1 MDRDLEELVWSRAV
15 SVCEYCQMP
24 QRFDDL
30 PFEIDHV
37 LATSHG
43 GKTVAG
49 NLALACFPCNRFKG
63 PNLAGLDPK
72 TSRLAKLFH
81 PRRHAWPRHF
91 CWEGAIL
98 LGLTP
103 IGRTTIRVLHIND
116 LLRVRL
122 RTQLVSE
129 GALQLDIE

>member
-1 MDRDLEELVWSRAV
+1 MDRDLEKLVWSRAGA
-15 SVCEYCQMP
+15 VCEYCQMP
-24 QRFDDL
+24 AQFDDL

-37 LATSHG
+37 LAIAHG
-43 GKTVAG
+43 GKTVTG
-49 NLALACFPCNRFKG
+49 NLALSCFPCNRFKG

-72 TSRLAKLFH
+72 TSRLARLFH

-91 CWEGAIL
+91 RWEGAIL
-98 LGLTP
+98 IGLTP

-122 RTQLVSE
+122 RTQLITE
-129 GALQLDIE
+129 GVLQLD